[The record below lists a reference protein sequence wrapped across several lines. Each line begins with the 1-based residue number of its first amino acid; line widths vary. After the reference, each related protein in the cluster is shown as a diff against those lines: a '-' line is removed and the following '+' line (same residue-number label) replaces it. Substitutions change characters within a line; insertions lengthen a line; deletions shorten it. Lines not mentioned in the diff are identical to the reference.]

1 MLVRAQLR
9 SCKDTLGSS
18 STFSLAL
25 SVNHTWEGKKVF
37 SQQIKKIGFDV
48 GDKEKTLIKFKFFVI
63 LSD

>member
-18 STFSLAL
+18 STFSL
-25 SVNHTWEGKKVF
+25 NHTWEEKKVF
-37 SQQIKKIGFDV
+37 SLQIKKIGFDV
-48 GDKEKTLIKFKFFVI
+48 GDKEKTLFKFNFSL